1 MNDGLSFLD
10 LKKQKPDIKIKK
22 VDEIAEG
29 SHSAAVFLKGN
40 DELVQAVNEALTA
53 MKSDGTYLKISEK
66 YFGTDVSK

>member
-1 MNDGLSFLD
+1 MSYLD
-10 LKKQKPDIKIKK
+10 LKKQKPGVKIKK

-53 MKSDGTYLKISEK
+53 MKNDGTYLKISEK
-66 YFGTDVSK
+66 YFGADVSK